1 MRTYSFHHSEPSPAA
16 WAWALSG
23 MRPWWKASLGLL
35 GVLWLSRLGLALWQW
50 ERVAQTDA
58 WMPLVLAA
66 LRFDGVFLGM
76 VWIIPATLGPVMALH
91 PQTSRWWSRACL
103 LWLTW
108 VFALVL
114 FMEMASPAFI
124 AQYDARP
131 NFLFVEYLHNIQE
144 VGQTLIKAYP
154 WHLLLTVLTLPALT
168 WGFWRW
174 VSSAV
179 PTQSKSQPCSWARLF
194 WAVCAS
200 VLLFSI
206 TVLMARGALGHRP
219 ANPAMAAVTADHW
232 VNEWAMPSIY
242 TVAYAMYQNA
252 RNENGGVVYGSL
264 PEERA
269 VILVREAMGLP
280 MTAFTNPN
288 KPLWHQRTPRLQR
301 QRPMNL
307 VIVLEESLGAE
318 FVGRLGGL
326 PLTPNLDRLADEGI
340 WFEQIYATGTRSVRG
355 IEAVIAGF
363 PPTSV
368 EAVVKQPKA
377 QRNFV
382 TVASVLKAQ
391 GYDTRFFYGG
401 ESHFDN
407 MRGFFL
413 NNGFSQVLDQ
423 NDMSNAAFVGTW
435 GASDGDVFNAAH
447 QAMANAPKGQPF
459 MSLIFTSSNH
469 SPFEFP
475 EGQIELYEQP
485 KGTVNN
491 AVKYADQALGNFIA
505 KAKKAAYWSDTLF
518 LVIADHNS
526 RVYGDSDFP
535 VERFHI
541 PALLLGGPVQ
551 QAQTVPILGS
561 QLDIL
566 PTVMGLMGIQT
577 QTPWMGRDL
586 LDPTLS
592 ARLMGRAIM
601 QFDQSQAYREGEA
614 MVVLFPGAAPKTLHL
629 EGGRWV
635 RGAEVPGLVDK
646 ALAHALYA
654 KWAYAKGWHQY

>member
-1 MRTYSFHHSEPSPAA
+1 MAF
-16 WAWALSG
+16 
-23 MRPWWKASLGLL
+23 L
-35 GVLWLSRLGLALWQW
+35 GVIWLSRMGLAVWQW
-50 ERVAQTDA
+50 ERVSQTEA
-58 WMPLVLAA
+58 LGALMLAA
-66 LRFDGVFLGM
+66 LRFDGVMLGM
-76 VWIIPATLGPVMALH
+76 VLVIPATLGPWFGLRSSWASV
-91 PQTSRWWSRACL
+91 WSRFSL
-103 LWLTW
+103 LWLTT
-108 VFALVL
+108 VFVLIL
-114 FMEMASPAFI
+114 FMELASPAFI

-131 NFLFVEYLHNIQE
+131 NFLFVEYLHNVQE
-144 VGQTLIKAYP
+144 VGQTLLKAYP
-154 WHLLLTVLTLPALT
+154 MHLLVTALIMPVLT
-168 WGFWRW
+168 WMFWRW
-174 VSSAV
+174 IRDATPLNLQLPVFSM
-179 PTQSKSQPCSWARLF
+179 ARLMG
-194 WAVCAS
+194 
-200 VLLFSI
+200 VLCVSLLMF
-206 TVLMARGALGHRP
+206 VLMVVLARGALGHRP
-219 ANPAMAAVTADHW
+219 ANPAMAAVTSDHW
-232 VNEWAMPSIY
+232 VNEWPMPSLY
-242 TVAYAMYQNA
+242 TVAYAIYQNA
-252 RNENGGVVYGSL
+252 RNEDGGVAYGSL
-264 PEERA
+264 PQDRVVA
-269 VILVREAMGLP
+269 LVRETTGLP
-280 MTAFTNPN
+280 ATVFTDPN
-288 KPLWHQRTPRLQR
+288 KPLWHLRSPRQTR
-301 QRPMNL
+301 ERPVNL

-340 WFEQIYATGTRSVRG
+340 WFEQLYATGTRSVRG

-377 QRNFV
+377 QRDFV

-423 NDMSNAAFVGTW
+423 NDMTQAAFVGTW
-435 GASDGDVFNAAH
+435 GASDGDVFDAAH
-447 QAMANAPKGQPF
+447 EVMVKAPKDRPF

-475 EGQIELYEQP
+475 EGQIELYDQP
-485 KGTVNN
+485 KNTVNN
-491 AVKYADQALGNFIA
+491 AVKYADHALGAFIA
-505 KAKKAAYWSDTLF
+505 KAKTADYWRDTVF

-541 PALLLGGPVQ
+541 PALLLGGPVKTPQ
-551 QAQTVPILGS
+551 KVPMLAS

-566 PTVMGLMGIQT
+566 PTVMGVMGIEA

-592 ARLMGRAIM
+592 TRLAGRAIM
-601 QFDQSQAYREGEA
+601 QFDQSQAYREGDA

-629 EGGRWV
+629 EQGRWV
-635 RGAEVPGLVDK
+635 RGPEVPGLVDK

-654 KWAYAKGWHQY
+654 KWAYAKGWHLH

>member
-1 MRTYSFHHSEPSPAA
+1 MSSNVNRHSERFMSSFDQLVL
-16 WAWALSG
+16 ALK
-23 MRPWWKASLGLL
+23 PIVWASLWLL
-35 GVLWLSRLGLALWQW
+35 GVLWLSRLGLAIWQW
-50 ERVAQTDA
+50 ERISQTDA
-58 WMPLVLAA
+58 WLLLCLAA
-66 LRFDGVFLGM
+66 LRFDGVLLGM
-76 VWIIPATLGPVMALH
+76 VWAIPLTVLPLSLLQQRVRAAWARLIQV
-91 PQTSRWWSRACL
+91 WSGL
-103 LWLTW
+103 
-108 VFALVL
+108 VFVLVL
-114 FMEMASPAFI
+114 FMELASPAFI

-131 NFLFVEYLHNIQE
+131 NFLFVEYLHNVQE

-154 WHLLLTVLTLPALT
+154 WHLLLTALILPTLN
-168 WGFWRW
+168 WGFWRFAHSPASHQT
-174 VSSAV
+174 VA
-179 PTQSKSQPCSWARLF
+179 QPITIARLT
-194 WAVCAS
+194 WAVGVSA
-200 VLLFSI
+200 LLFSV

-252 RNENGGVVYGSL
+252 RNENGGVAYGSL
-264 PEERA
+264 HQDRA
-269 VILVREAMGLP
+269 VALVRETMGMP
-280 MTAFTNPN
+280 MEAFTNPN
-288 KPLWHQRTPRLQR
+288 KPLWHQRSPRLTR

-377 QRNFV
+377 QRDFV
-382 TVASVLKAQ
+382 TVASVLKAH

-413 NNGFSQVLDQ
+413 NNGCSQVLDQ
-423 NDMSNAAFVGTW
+423 NAMSNAAFVGTW

-447 QAMANAPKGQPF
+447 EVMAKAPKDRPF

-475 EGQIELYEQP
+475 EGQIALYEQP

-491 AVKYADQALGNFIA
+491 AVKYADHALGAFIA
-505 KAKKAAYWSDTLF
+505 KAKTADYWRDTLF

-551 QAQTVPILGS
+551 APQKVPMLAS

-566 PTVMGLMGIQT
+566 PTVMGVMGIQT

-592 ARLMGRAIM
+592 NRLAGRAIM
-601 QFDQSQAYREGEA
+601 QFDQSQAYREGDA

-629 EGGRWV
+629 ERGRWV
-635 RGAEVPGLVDK
+635 RGPEVPGLVDK

-654 KWAYAKGWHQY
+654 KWAYAKGWHQH